1 MTILT
6 QERIRNLN
14 IVRNSILR
22 TLDDMINST
31 SQSRV
36 RSLYLAVRQNVLII
50 PLNFRSGTSIDE
62 SFNSETRGQNIKRM
76 IYRGNRAVLE
86 SAIILPEEHFFNG
99 NKIRFDGLLTLLHEY
114 SHIVL
119 PDESRIFAMELLGI
133 DDDMG
138 PDEIDE
144 FFADLVMTR
153 ISARLLLP
161 EVCVSR

>member
-1 MTILT
+1 
-6 QERIRNLN
+6 
-14 IVRNSILR
+14 
-22 TLDDMINST
+22 
-31 SQSRV
+31 
-36 RSLYLAVRQNVLII
+36 
-50 PLNFRSGTSIDE
+50 
-62 SFNSETRGQNIKRM
+62 M

-161 EVCVSR
+161 SLLSRLIIRIFVKIPKLLLLIICLKVLFIVVLDYNI